1 MFRENFIDW
10 SHLISEIGI
19 IMRLKCFSINYAC
32 AHAQKRFFTLF
43 KTYGARVTYQHY
55 KNVQFNYL

>member
-10 SHLISEIGI
+10 SHLISELRI

-32 AHAQKRFFTLF
+32 AHAQENFLRFLKRTMPVL
-43 KTYGARVTYQHY
+43 H
-55 KNVQFNYL
+55 